1 MKIVIVDAY
10 TLNPGDLSWDKI
22 STLGEVE
29 IYDRSTDAELIDRC
43 IDANIVLTNKV
54 SFNKDLIEKLP
65 NLKLIAVTAT
75 GYNIIDIEAASKN
88 GVLVCNVPD
97 YGTDSVAQHTFALI
111 LELANRVGKHSLSV
125 ANGDWQKCADFSYAL
140 TPLIELKDKTLGL
153 VGFGNIGKR
162 TAEIARAFGMKIL
175 YHTPSKKD
183 TSLAEYRDL
192 SSIFRESDFVSL
204 HLPLNKDNKEF
215 VNKDLINTMKP
226 GAFVINTSRGQ
237 LINEQDL
244 ADALNSNKIAGAA
257 IDVLSKEPPSAD
269 NPLLTAR
276 NIVITPHNAWMSK
289 EARVRIM
296 DTTFVNI
303 QGYLAGK
310 IINQVSSN

>member
-22 STLGEVE
+22 STLGEIE
-29 IYDRSTDAELIDRC
+29 IFDRSTDAELIDRC

-54 SFNKDLIEKLP
+54 SFNKELIEKLP

-75 GYNIIDIEAASKN
+75 GYNIIDIEAATKN
-88 GVLVCNVPD
+88 GVVVCNVPD

-125 ANGDWQKCADFSYAL
+125 AHGDWQNCADFSYAL
-140 TPLIELKDKTLGL
+140 TPLIELKNKTLGL

-162 TAEIARAFGMKIL
+162 TAEIANAFGMNVL

-183 TSLAEYRDL
+183 TSLADYTDL
-192 SSIFRESDFVSL
+192 NSLFEESDFISL
-204 HLPLNKDNKEF
+204 HLPLNKNNKEF
-215 VNKDLINTMKP
+215 LNKDLINKMKP
-226 GAFVINTSRGQ
+226 GAFLINTSRGQ
-237 LINEQDL
+237 LINEKDL
-244 ADALNSNKIAGAA
+244 AEALNSDKIAGAA
-257 IDVLSKEPPSAD
+257 IDVLSKEPPAND
-269 NPLLTAR
+269 NPLLKAK

-296 DTTFVNI
+296 DTTFSNI
-303 QGYLAGK
+303 QGYLEGK
-310 IINQVSSN
+310 IINQVL